1 MSMPP
6 DAPVPS
12 PVGPPAPPVGTYPS
26 TPQPTP
32 PAPRRRRRGLW
43 LGLFIAF
50 IALSG
55 VVLLGYV
62 GNRIGPVALG
72 VGIAAAM
79 LPVPVLVSCF
89 LWLDRYEPE
98 PVSLLLFCFLW
109 GAFVATGVALIVNT
123 TAGNLF
129 ERWHISDDLVGV
141 VVAPVIE
148 ESMKALFPI
157 LLFIFARRR
166 FSGITDGIVF
176 CGLSATGF
184 AMVENILYL
193 GGYGYAS
200 GAAENGFAGGALA
213 VEAMFIGRVLFTG
226 FGHPLFTSMTGI
238 GLGIAARSADKR
250 VRVLAPCVGL
260 LLAMCLHAGWNFMA
274 SFAQDNPYY
283 VLYGYFAV
291 FMPIFLAVVGVVIW
305 VRSWEGRL
313 TERILP
319 AYAATGWFSP
329 PEVLALGTLGR
340 RLSARAW
347 ARRVAGDAGAAAMR
361 NYQYAATRLALLR
374 DGLDR
379 GLRAQPADVAA
390 AVHEEQQLLT
400 AVDAYRSVFTRRD
413 PVTPPARWDG
423 QRYHVVFPDGVT
435 RPVEAPPLPVV
446 PVPYVAQ

>member
-6 DAPVPS
+6 QAPEPMPLGAPAPVP
-12 PVGPPAPPVGTYPS
+12 PLAPPPV
-26 TPQPTP
+26 
-32 PAPRRRRRGLW
+32 RRRRRGLW
-43 LGLFIAF
+43 LGLFIVF
-50 IALSG
+50 IAICG

-72 VGIAAAM
+72 VGVTAAM

-89 LWLDRYEPE
+89 LWLDRYDPE

-123 TAGNLF
+123 TAGHLF
-129 ERWHISDDLVGV
+129 EQWGIADDLVGV
-141 VVAPVIE
+141 VVAPIIE

-250 VRVLAPCVGL
+250 VRVLAPAVGL
-260 LLAMCLHAGWNFMA
+260 LLAMCLHAAWNFMA
-274 SFAQDNPYY
+274 SLAQDSPYY

-291 FMPIFLAVVGVVIW
+291 FMPIFLTVVGVVIW
-305 VRSWEGRL
+305 VRSSEGRL

-319 AYAATGWFSP
+319 AYAVAGWFSP

-379 GLRAQPADVAA
+379 GLRVQPHEVAE
-390 AVHEEQQLLT
+390 AVAEEQQLLV

-413 PVTPPARWDG
+413 PVTPPAHWDG
-423 QRYHVVFPDGVT
+423 QRYHVVFPDGVS

-446 PVPYVAQ
+446 PVPFVVQ